1 MMRNIFAGFSRKTL
15 YFAFICLVS
24 TTFVSSQNLKTANDD
39 QEELHGHEGDEVS
52 YLYPAGSRYD
62 ERFHVDRTTFLGR
75 LQNDGKGNLLEV
87 SFDILNRTKQDI
99 KLRLMVVGMYEE
111 DTTFTLH
118 RQNIKYPKW
127 RKADIE
133 GRSRHITKFDIVPVM
148 DSEIVHKYIIDQRKG
163 EEDGEGHLD
172 DHDGF
177 PMTKN
182 EKRKK
187 SSLFHWAE
195 YYHFVEGNIL
205 KRGVPLT
212 LQGSGEGKD
221 EIREFTRLSIAEYVR
236 RTTVYAQLFIPIQ
249 DPRQI
254 YNVVGVFLYDENTQ
268 NIVYQKYYKFT
279 KPLKVH

>member
-1 MMRNIFAGFSRKTL
+1 MRNIFAGLSRKIF
-15 YFAFICLVS
+15 YFAFLCLVS
-24 TTFVSSQNLKTANDD
+24 ATFVSSQNLKTDNDG
-39 QEELHGHEGDEVS
+39 EEEMHGHEGDEPS

-62 ERFHVDRTTFLGR
+62 ERFRVDRTTFLGR

-87 SFDILNRTKQDI
+87 SFDILNRTKKDI
-99 KLRLMVVGMYEE
+99 KLRLMVLGMYEE

-118 RQNIKYPKW
+118 RQNIAYPQW

-133 GRSRHITKFDIVPVM
+133 GKSRHITKFSIVPVM
-148 DSEIVHKYIIDQRKG
+148 DEEIVHKYILDQRKG
-163 EEDGEGHLD
+163 DDHGEGHLD
-172 DHDGF
+172 DHGGF
-177 PMTKN
+177 PMTQN

-187 SSLFHWAE
+187 ESLFHWAE
-195 YYHFVEGNIL
+195 YYHFVEENIL
-205 KRGVPLT
+205 KRGAPLT

-221 EIREFTRLSIAEYVR
+221 EIREFKRLSIAEYVR

-249 DPRQI
+249 DPRQL
-254 YNVVGVFLYDENTQ
+254 YNVVGVFLYDEETK